1 MEMARRLVSHEDED
15 VSASIAGIMEQEGIE
30 LRLNAKCIALKPHP
44 EGVTV
49 VAECTEGAPEVIGS
63 HVLLAGGGKPNT
75 DGLGLEKAGIQE
87 DSRGYIFLDYHVR
100 TNAGRLLARG
110 HRHCHSL
117 LSP

>member
-63 HVLLAGGGKPNT
+63 HVLLAVGRPPNT
-75 DGLGLEKAGIQE
+75 DDLGLEKAGIEQDE
-87 DSRGYIFLDYHVR
+87 PGYILVDDQLR
-100 TNAGRLLARG
+100 TNFPGIWAMA
-110 HRHCHSL
+110 HCNCTK
-117 LSP
+117 